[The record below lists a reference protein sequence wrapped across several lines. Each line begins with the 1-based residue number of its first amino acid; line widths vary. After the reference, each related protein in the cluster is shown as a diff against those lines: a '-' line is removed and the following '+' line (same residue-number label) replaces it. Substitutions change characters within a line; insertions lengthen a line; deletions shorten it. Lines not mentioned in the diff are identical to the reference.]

1 MPSLG
6 ARTSS
11 PRGTLRILI
20 VGISDDRRAPVRQTL
35 ATLSEPPLEI
45 EEASPAPSALA
56 GGKPAE
62 AADVMMVIFDGAE
75 EVALN
80 YVQERSA
87 HSPRPVIIAL
97 VGGKSPLVMKRAL
110 RAGADEIIFLP
121 LDTGDVTRALLKI
134 SEDRWRAERRDGC
147 VICSLTSVVGGV
159 GVTSLAANM
168 GLVLRQV
175 FDQRVALID
184 LNLQTGG
191 LSVCMNLEPEV
202 TILPLARLEQKMDS
216 IQLESALTKHPSGLY
231 VLAAPKRIEECEL
244 VSDITIGTV
253 LELMRQL
260 FDYVIVDC
268 GGHIDENA
276 VAAWERSDHL
286 FYVLKQSVISARCAW
301 RFIDLYE
308 RLGIT
313 SLEPRFVLNH
323 HQTSHPLSDKQIE
336 ATLGRPLYARIP
348 SDSKTM
354 ERAEL
359 TATDIFQ
366 TSPNSQVA
374 RAIVDLTRRIMPV
387 GDVAAHEH
395 PRLLSRLFGYRA
407 HE

>member
-6 ARTSS
+6 SRTSS
-11 PRGTLRILI
+11 PRGVLKILV
-20 VGISDDRRAPVRQTL
+20 VGITAEKRGTVREVL
-35 ATLSEPPLEI
+35 ATLGEPPLAI
-45 EEASPAPSALA
+45 EEASPAPSPTQSV
-56 GGKPAE
+56 KTSE
-62 AADVMMVIFDGAE
+62 AVDVMMVVFDGAE
-75 EVALN
+75 ESALN
-80 YVQERSA
+80 YVQERAA

-97 VGGKSPLVMKRAL
+97 ISAKNPTTMKRAL

-121 LDTGDVTRALLKI
+121 LDVGDATCALLKI

-147 VICSLTSVVGGV
+147 VIVSLTSVVGGV
-159 GVTSLAANM
+159 GVTSLAANI
-168 GLVLRQV
+168 GLALRHV
-175 FDQRVALID
+175 FDQRVALVD

-191 LSVCMNLEPEV
+191 LSVALNIEPEV
-202 TILPLARLEQKMDS
+202 TMLPLARLDQKMDS

-244 VSDITIGTV
+244 VSDITVGTV

-286 FYVLKQSVISARCAW
+286 FYVLRQTVISARCAW

-313 SLEPRFVLNH
+313 SLEPRFLLNNY
-323 HQTSHPLSDKQIE
+323 QPSHPLSDKQIE
-336 ATLGRPLYARIP
+336 GTLGRTLFARIP
-348 SDSKTM
+348 SDPRTI
-354 ERAEL
+354 ERVEL

-374 RAIVDLTRRIMPV
+374 RAIVDLTRRIMPA
-387 GDVAAHEH
+387 GEAAAHEQSGMF
-395 PRLLSRLFGYRA
+395 SRLFSAFGGG
-407 HE
+407 